1 MEMKSYPVY
10 KFSELTPAA
19 KEKALTELRDC
30 NVDYN
35 GWADCVLDDWKEK
48 LEKFGY
54 TSPEIA
60 YSGFCSQGDGA
71 SFTAAVDLPAWI
83 KATKNTKRFAAIL
96 KWLKSPDEW
105 HTANI
110 IRIDRHYSHYN
121 TVRAELEYDDTA
133 PADMSELE
141 AAITSHVRDLSRQLY
156 RDLEKEYEYLT
167 SDEAIKETIESNSWT
182 FNARGHLDKL

>member
-1 MEMKSYPVY
+1 MEIKSYPVY

-19 KEKALTELRDC
+19 KQKALQELRDC
-30 NVDYN
+30 NTEDSW
-35 GWADCVLDDWKEK
+35 WADCVLDDWKEK

-71 SFTAAVDLPAWI
+71 SFTAAVDLQNWI
-83 KATKNTKRFAAIL
+83 KATKNAKRFAAIL

-105 HTANI
+105 HTANV
-110 IRIDRHYSHYN
+110 IRTDRHYSHYN

-133 PADMSELE
+133 PDMSELE
-141 AAITSHVRDLSRQLY
+141 AAITAHVRDLSKQLY
-156 RDLEKEYEYLT
+156 RDLEKEFSYQS
-167 SDEAIKETIESNSWT
+167 SDTTIVETIEANDWT
-182 FNARGHLDKL
+182 FNARGHLDNL